1 MTSGVPVPSGLLS
14 NRTRVWVARGVALL
28 LVTLFVAL
36 KTVDV
41 AAVKSVSDGQRTVY
55 SGSHLL
61 SILFG
66 CFGLLVFVIG
76 TFYWMQPRRFYKAV
90 GIVLFLSS
98 LSILFCAPTGWN
110 HCVIVTADGFFDR
123 VGFWI
128 APTERTVDFSPLHYI
143 DLKEVDA
150 DRNDRRHYVL
160 RCYPK
165 AGKDVIA
172 IPLDDNLTKALPE
185 IFRNAAKRGVNI
197 GHNDQA
203 FEDLFGESK

>member
-1 MTSGVPVPSGLLS
+1 MTSGVPVPPGLLS
-14 NRTRVWVARGVALL
+14 NRSRVWVARGVALL
-28 LVTLFVAL
+28 LVVLFVAL
-36 KTVDV
+36 KTLDV

-66 CFGLLVFVIG
+66 CFGLLVFVAG
-76 TFYWMQPRRFYKAV
+76 LFYWTYPSRFHKAV
-90 GIVLFLSS
+90 GMVLFLLS
-98 LSILFCAPTGWN
+98 LLFVVCAPTGLN
-110 HCVIVTADGFFDR
+110 HCAIVTADGFFDR
-123 VGFWI
+123 VGVWF
-128 APTERTVDFSPLHYI
+128 APRETMVDFNDRSYI
-143 DLKEVDA
+143 DLKEVDSG
-150 DRNDRRHYVL
+150 RSDRRHYVL

-165 AGKDVIA
+165 VGKDVIS